1 MTKHILV
8 VGAHPDDEVL
18 GVGGTIARH
27 VEMGD
32 RVSVLLLTD
41 GVRARH
47 DVTEPQKQAARK
59 ACSALGVE
67 DVCFADLPD
76 QGLDNLPLLE
86 VIAPISRAVKEL
98 RPEVVY
104 THHRGDANQDHR
116 AAFAATVVAVRPS
129 EGNPVQRLLC
139 YEVASST
146 EWGPPFVEWAF
157 TPNVFVDI
165 SSTLG
170 AKLAALEAYR
180 DTFQS
185 EIRPFPH
192 PRSPEAVCCYAQQ
205 RGISVGLHAAEA
217 FVLGR
222 EIVRR

>member
-1 MTKHILV
+1 MTKRILI

-27 VEMGD
+27 VEAGD

-47 DVTEPQKQAARK
+47 NVTEPQKQAARK
-59 ACSALGVE
+59 ACCALGVE
-67 DVCFADLPD
+67 NVCFADLPD

-86 VIAPISRAVKEL
+86 VIAPITRAVKEL
-98 RPEVVY
+98 RPEIVY

-116 AAFAATVVAVRPS
+116 AAFEATIVAVRPS
-129 EGNPVQRLLC
+129 DGSPVRRLLC

-146 EWGPPFVEWAF
+146 EWAPQFNDWAF
-157 TPNVFVDI
+157 VPNVFVDI
-165 SSTLG
+165 SSTLE

-180 DTFQS
+180 DTFES
-185 EIRPFPH
+185 EIKPFPH
-192 PRSPEAVCCYAQQ
+192 PRSPEAVRCYAQQ

-217 FVLGR
+217 FALGR
-222 EIVRR
+222 EIVRT